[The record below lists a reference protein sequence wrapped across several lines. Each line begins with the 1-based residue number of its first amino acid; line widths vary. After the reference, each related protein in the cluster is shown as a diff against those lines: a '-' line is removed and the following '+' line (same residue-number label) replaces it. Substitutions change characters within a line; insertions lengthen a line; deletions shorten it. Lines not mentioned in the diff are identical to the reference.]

1 MVREVLTVLPDWV
14 AQCPLGIAIGCA
26 VSGLAL
32 WVVGARYSRSLLTLA
47 GVSAGTVA
55 GMRLPGWCGWQV
67 DGMGV
72 AVAGAIVLGTFAFLF
87 HRTYIGLLLGA
98 GMMLWAGLG
107 VWVARAGDAQ
117 WNWRSVKWQ
126 GDTVQLLRDTWATLP
141 PHLHRSLPIA
151 CATGLATG
159 LMLAVCCNKLS
170 KVLAHSLTGMTL
182 MALMGAVA
190 VLHTRPQWL
199 TSLPGSN
206 LSQGAI
212 LIALVLVGAGW
223 QWRITP
229 PRPAKSHNVRDDA

>member
-1 MVREVLTVLPDWV
+1 MVREVLTVLPDAV
-14 AQCPLGIAIGCA
+14 TRCPTGIAVGCA
-26 VSGLAL
+26 IGGLAL
-32 WVVGARYSRSLLTLA
+32 WVVGARFSRSLLTLA

-72 AVAGAIVLGTFAFLF
+72 GVAGAIVLGTFAFLF
-87 HRTYIGLLLGA
+87 HRTYIGLLLGTA
-98 GMMLWAGLG
+98 MMLWAGMG

-117 WNWRSVKWQ
+117 WNWHAVTWQ

-141 PHLHRSLPIA
+141 PHLQRSLPIA
-151 CATGLATG
+151 CAAGLATG
-159 LMLAVCCNKLS
+159 LMLAVFFGKLS
-170 KVLAHSLTGMTL
+170 KVLAHSLTGVTL
-182 MALMGAVA
+182 MALMGSVA
-190 VLHTRPQWL
+190 LLHTRPQWL
-199 TSLPGSN
+199 ASLPGSN

-229 PRPAKSHNVRDDA
+229 PKPHRSQQKRDDE